1 MLYRNKK
8 KNDPNEGKW
17 LGVGGK
23 LEEGETIDECAKREV
38 FEETGISE
46 ANLTRVG
53 LIHFRSDV
61 YPDEDMYL
69 YKGHIDNKPDLQET
83 CEGELR
89 WIAKEKVMEL
99 PLWEGDRVFLKDLSE
114 DRSDFE
120 YVLSYSKD
128 KLQKVTLIQ
137 K

>member
-8 KNDPNEGKW
+8 KNDSNEGKW

-23 LEEGETIDECAKREV
+23 LEDGETIDECARREV
-38 FEETGISE
+38 FEETGISK
-46 ANLTRVG
+46 ANLVRVG
-53 LIHFRSDV
+53 LIHFRSDI

-69 YKGHIDNKPDLQET
+69 YVGHIDKKPELNET
-83 CEGELR
+83 CEGELK
-89 WIAKEKVMEL
+89 WIKKEKVMEL

-114 DRSDFE
+114 GRRDFE

-128 KLQKVTLIQ
+128 KLQKVT
-137 K
+137 KV

>member
-8 KNDPNEGKW
+8 NNDPNEGKW

-46 ANLTRVG
+46 ANLSRIG
-53 LIHFRSDV
+53 LIHFRSDI

-69 YKGHIDNKPDLQET
+69 YTGCLDEKPQLHET

-89 WIAKEKVMEL
+89 WIAKDKVMTL
-99 PLWEGDRVFLKDLSE
+99 PLWEGDKVFLKDLSE
-114 DRSDFE
+114 GKRDIE
-120 YVLSYSKD
+120 YILEYRGND
-128 KLQKVTLIQ
+128 LDKVTKL
-137 K
+137 